1 MMKKIRMNCTA
12 TLDETFA
19 DFLLSRR
26 AKGLAEKTLESYS
39 SQWKAV
45 ARHLDTGTDIA
56 AIQKADL
63 DAMIVSM
70 RDAGL
75 SPNSI
80 NSYTRVL
87 KSFFSWCNEQGITR
101 LNIPLYKAEE
111 TVKET
116 YSDAEL
122 TALLKK
128 PDIRKTTFA
137 EYRDWVIVNF
147 LLNCGSRAA
156 TVRAI
161 QIRDV
166 DLDGGVVFYRHT
178 KNRKAQVIPLC
189 SPMIAILREYG
200 RYRGGEPTDYLF
212 CTETGTQLTENG
224 LRQSIARY
232 NMRRGVQK
240 TSIHLFRH
248 TFARK
253 YLIDCGGDAF
263 TLQKLLGHST
273 LAMTKHYCAIYD
285 ADLTKNYDNFSPLA
299 QMKASG
305 AKIKMPAKGRCR
317 LTTGRVGGG
326 DIYICQTTK
335 TEREVCTSRSYCV
348 ISKHKWLVLYRSI
361 SKRIDPQFTTEEIRQ
376 FLRRNENFV
385 IFLFLLVCPYLRIDR
400 IQAVQHFRYCH

>member
-1 MMKKIRMNCTA
+1 MAKIKLVVSA
-12 TLDETFA
+12 TIEETFS
-19 DFLLSRR
+19 DFIISRKT
-26 AKGLAEKTLESYS
+26 KGLAEKTLQSYQ
-39 SQWKAV
+39 SQFQAV
-45 ARHLDTGTDIA
+45 ARHMDVKMDIA
-56 AIQKADL
+56 MLQKADL
-63 DAMIVSM
+63 DAMIISM
-70 RDAGL
+70 RDASL

-80 NSYTRVL
+80 NSYTRTL

-122 TALLKK
+122 AALLKK
-128 PDIRKTTFA
+128 PDIRKATFA
-137 EYRDWVIVNF
+137 EYRDWVIINF

-166 DLDGGVVFYRHT
+166 DLDGGMVFYRHT

-189 SPMIAILREYG
+189 SAMVAILREYL
-200 RYRGGEPTDYLF
+200 RHRCGEAADYLF
-212 CTETGTQLTENG
+212 CTETGSQLTENG

-232 NMRRGVQK
+232 NTRRGVQK

-273 LAMTKHYCAIYD
+273 LAMTKHYCAIFD

-299 QMKASG
+299 QLKSNSTR
-305 AKIKMPAKGRCR
+305 IKMDAGRR
-317 LTTGRVGGG
+317 
-326 DIYICQTTK
+326 
-335 TEREVCTSRSYCV
+335 
-348 ISKHKWLVLYRSI
+348 
-361 SKRIDPQFTTEEIRQ
+361 
-376 FLRRNENFV
+376 
-385 IFLFLLVCPYLRIDR
+385 
-400 IQAVQHFRYCH
+400 

>member
-1 MMKKIRMNCTA
+1 MAKIKLVVSA
-12 TLDETFA
+12 TIEETFS
-19 DFLLSRR
+19 DFIISRKT
-26 AKGLAEKTLESYS
+26 KGLAEKTLQSYQ
-39 SQWKAV
+39 SQFQAV
-45 ARHLDTGTDIA
+45 AKHMDVKMDIA
-56 AIQKADL
+56 MLQKADL
-63 DAMIVSM
+63 DAMIISM
-70 RDAGL
+70 RDASL

-80 NSYTRVL
+80 NSYTRTL

-122 TALLKK
+122 AALLKK
-128 PDIRKTTFA
+128 PDIRKATFA
-137 EYRDWVIVNF
+137 EYRDWVIINF

-166 DLDGGVVFYRHT
+166 DLDGGMVFYRHT

-189 SPMIAILREYG
+189 SAMVSILREYL
-200 RYRGGEPTDYLF
+200 RHRGGEAADYLF
-212 CTETGTQLTENG
+212 CTETGSQLTENG

-232 NMRRGVQK
+232 NTRRGVQK

-273 LAMTKHYCAIYD
+273 LAMTKHYCAIFD

-299 QMKASG
+299 QLKSNSTR
-305 AKIKMPAKGRCR
+305 IKMDAGRR
-317 LTTGRVGGG
+317 
-326 DIYICQTTK
+326 
-335 TEREVCTSRSYCV
+335 
-348 ISKHKWLVLYRSI
+348 
-361 SKRIDPQFTTEEIRQ
+361 
-376 FLRRNENFV
+376 
-385 IFLFLLVCPYLRIDR
+385 
-400 IQAVQHFRYCH
+400 

>member
-1 MMKKIRMNCTA
+1 MAKIKLVVSA
-12 TLDETFA
+12 TIEETFS
-19 DFLLSRR
+19 DFIISRKT
-26 AKGLAEKTLESYS
+26 KGLAEKTLQSYQ
-39 SQWKAV
+39 SQFQAV
-45 ARHLDTGTDIA
+45 ARHMDVKMDIA
-56 AIQKADL
+56 MLQKADL
-63 DAMIVSM
+63 DAMIISM
-70 RDAGL
+70 RDASL

-80 NSYTRVL
+80 NSYTRTL

-122 TALLKK
+122 AALLKK
-128 PDIRKTTFA
+128 PDIRKATFA
-137 EYRDWVIVNF
+137 EYRDWVIINF

-166 DLDGGVVFYRHT
+166 DLDGGLVFYRHT

-189 SPMIAILREYG
+189 SAMVAILREYL
-200 RYRGGEPTDYLF
+200 RHRGGEAADYLF
-212 CTETGTQLTENG
+212 CTETGSQLTENG

-232 NMRRGVQK
+232 NTRRGVQK

-273 LAMTKHYCAIYD
+273 LAMTKHYCAIFD

-299 QMKASG
+299 HMKSSSTR
-305 AKIKMPAKGRCR
+305 IKMDA
-317 LTTGRVGGG
+317 
-326 DIYICQTTK
+326 
-335 TEREVCTSRSYCV
+335 
-348 ISKHKWLVLYRSI
+348 
-361 SKRIDPQFTTEEIRQ
+361 
-376 FLRRNENFV
+376 RR
-385 IFLFLLVCPYLRIDR
+385 R
-400 IQAVQHFRYCH
+400 

>member
-1 MMKKIRMNCTA
+1 MAKIKLVVSA
-12 TLDETFA
+12 TIEETFS
-19 DFLLSRR
+19 DFIIS
-26 AKGLAEKTLESYS
+26 KKTTGLAEKTLQSYQ
-39 SQWKAV
+39 SQFQAV
-45 ARHLDTGTDIA
+45 ARHMDVKMDIA
-56 AIQKADL
+56 MLQKADL
-63 DAMIVSM
+63 DAMIISM
-70 RDAGL
+70 RDASL

-80 NSYTRVL
+80 NSYTRTL

-122 TALLKK
+122 AALLKK
-128 PDIRKTTFA
+128 PDIRKATFA
-137 EYRDWVIVNF
+137 EYRDWVIINF

-166 DLDGGVVFYRHT
+166 DLDGGMVFYRHT

-189 SPMIAILREYG
+189 SAMVAILREYL
-200 RYRGGEPTDYLF
+200 RHRGGEAADYLF
-212 CTETGTQLTENG
+212 CTETGSQLTENG

-232 NMRRGVQK
+232 NTRRGVQK

-273 LAMTKHYCAIYD
+273 LAMTKHYCAIFD

-299 QMKASG
+299 QMKSNSTR
-305 AKIKMPAKGRCR
+305 IKMDAGRR
-317 LTTGRVGGG
+317 
-326 DIYICQTTK
+326 
-335 TEREVCTSRSYCV
+335 
-348 ISKHKWLVLYRSI
+348 
-361 SKRIDPQFTTEEIRQ
+361 
-376 FLRRNENFV
+376 
-385 IFLFLLVCPYLRIDR
+385 
-400 IQAVQHFRYCH
+400 

>member
-1 MMKKIRMNCTA
+1 MAKIKLVVSA
-12 TLDETFA
+12 TIEETFS
-19 DFLLSRR
+19 DFIISRKT
-26 AKGLAEKTLESYS
+26 KGLAEKTLQSYQ
-39 SQWKAV
+39 SQFQAV
-45 ARHLDTGTDIA
+45 ARHMDVKMDIA
-56 AIQKADL
+56 MLQKADL
-63 DAMIVSM
+63 DAMIISM
-70 RDAGL
+70 RDASL

-80 NSYTRVL
+80 NSYTRTL

-122 TALLKK
+122 AALLKK
-128 PDIRKTTFA
+128 PDIRKATFA
-137 EYRDWVIVNF
+137 EYRDWVIINF

-166 DLDGGVVFYRHT
+166 DLDGGMVFYRHT

-189 SPMIAILREYG
+189 SAMVAILREYL
-200 RYRGGEPTDYLF
+200 RHRGGEAADYLF
-212 CTETGTQLTENG
+212 CTETGSQLTENG

-232 NMRRGVQK
+232 NVRRGVQK

-273 LAMTKHYCAIYD
+273 LAMTKHYCAIFD

-299 QMKASG
+299 QLKSNSTR
-305 AKIKMPAKGRCR
+305 IKMDAGRR
-317 LTTGRVGGG
+317 
-326 DIYICQTTK
+326 
-335 TEREVCTSRSYCV
+335 
-348 ISKHKWLVLYRSI
+348 
-361 SKRIDPQFTTEEIRQ
+361 
-376 FLRRNENFV
+376 
-385 IFLFLLVCPYLRIDR
+385 
-400 IQAVQHFRYCH
+400 

>member
-1 MMKKIRMNCTA
+1 MAKIKLVVSA
-12 TLDETFA
+12 TIEETFS
-19 DFLLSRR
+19 DFIISKKT
-26 AKGLAEKTLESYS
+26 KGLTEKTLQSYQ
-39 SQWKAV
+39 SQFQAV
-45 ARHLDTGTDIA
+45 ARHMDVKMDIA
-56 AIQKADL
+56 MLQKADL
-63 DAMIVSM
+63 DAMIISM
-70 RDAGL
+70 RDASL

-80 NSYTRVL
+80 NSYTRTL

-122 TALLKK
+122 AALLKK
-128 PDIRKTTFA
+128 PDIRKATFA
-137 EYRDWVIVNF
+137 EYRDWVIINF

-166 DLDGGVVFYRHT
+166 DLDGGMVFYRHT

-189 SPMIAILREYG
+189 SAMVAILREYL
-200 RYRGGEPTDYLF
+200 RHRGGEAADYLF
-212 CTETGTQLTENG
+212 CTETGSQLTENG

-232 NMRRGVQK
+232 NTRRGVQK

-273 LAMTKHYCAIYD
+273 LAMTKHYCAIFD

-299 QMKASG
+299 QLKSNSTR
-305 AKIKMPAKGRCR
+305 IKMDAGRR
-317 LTTGRVGGG
+317 
-326 DIYICQTTK
+326 
-335 TEREVCTSRSYCV
+335 
-348 ISKHKWLVLYRSI
+348 
-361 SKRIDPQFTTEEIRQ
+361 
-376 FLRRNENFV
+376 
-385 IFLFLLVCPYLRIDR
+385 
-400 IQAVQHFRYCH
+400 

>member
-1 MMKKIRMNCTA
+1 MAKIKLVVSA
-12 TLDETFA
+12 TIEETFS
-19 DFLLSRR
+19 DFIISKKT
-26 AKGLAEKTLESYS
+26 KGLAEKTLQSYQ
-39 SQWKAV
+39 SQFQAV
-45 ARHLDTGTDIA
+45 ARHMDVKMDIA
-56 AIQKADL
+56 MLQKADL
-63 DAMIVSM
+63 DAMIISM
-70 RDAGL
+70 RDASL

-80 NSYTRVL
+80 NSYTRTL

-122 TALLKK
+122 AALLKK
-128 PDIRKTTFA
+128 PDIRKATFA
-137 EYRDWVIVNF
+137 EYRDWVIINF

-166 DLDGGVVFYRHT
+166 DLDGGMVFYRHT

-189 SPMIAILREYG
+189 SAMVAILREYL
-200 RYRGGEPTDYLF
+200 RHRGGEAADYLF
-212 CTETGTQLTENG
+212 CTETGSQLTENG

-232 NMRRGVQK
+232 NTRRGVQK

-273 LAMTKHYCAIYD
+273 LAMTKHYCAIFD

-299 QMKASG
+299 QMKSNSTR
-305 AKIKMPAKGRCR
+305 IKVDAGRR
-317 LTTGRVGGG
+317 
-326 DIYICQTTK
+326 
-335 TEREVCTSRSYCV
+335 
-348 ISKHKWLVLYRSI
+348 
-361 SKRIDPQFTTEEIRQ
+361 
-376 FLRRNENFV
+376 
-385 IFLFLLVCPYLRIDR
+385 
-400 IQAVQHFRYCH
+400 

>member
-1 MMKKIRMNCTA
+1 MKKIKLNCAA
-12 TLDETFA
+12 TMEETFA
-19 DFLLSRR
+19 DFLTSRK
-26 AKGLAEKTLESYS
+26 AKGLTDKTLQSYE
-39 SQWKAV
+39 QQFRAV
-45 ARHLDTGTDIA
+45 ARHLDVKTDIA
-56 AIQKADL
+56 MLQKADL

-70 RDAGL
+70 REAGL
-75 SPNSI
+75 SSNSI
-80 NSYTRVL
+80 NSYTRTL

-122 TALLKK
+122 SVLLKK
-128 PDIRKTTFA
+128 PDIRKATFA
-137 EYRDWVIVNF
+137 EYRDWVIINF
-147 LLNCGSRAA
+147 LLNCGCRAA

-178 KNRKAQVIPLC
+178 KNRKTQVIPLC
-189 SPMIAILREYG
+189 SPMIAILREYQ
-200 RYRGGEPTDYLF
+200 RYRSGESTDYLF
-212 CTETGTQLTENG
+212 CTETGSQLTENG

-232 NMRRGVQK
+232 NARRGVQK

-285 ADLTKNYDNFSPLA
+285 ADLTKNYDNFSSLA
-299 QMKASG
+299 QMKAGS
-305 AKIKMPAKGRCR
+305 AKIKMS
-317 LTTGRVGGG
+317 
-326 DIYICQTTK
+326 D
-335 TEREVCTSRSYCV
+335 
-348 ISKHKWLVLYRSI
+348 
-361 SKRIDPQFTTEEIRQ
+361 KRR
-376 FLRRNENFV
+376 
-385 IFLFLLVCPYLRIDR
+385 
-400 IQAVQHFRYCH
+400 

>member
-1 MMKKIRMNCTA
+1 MAKNKLVVSA
-12 TLDETFA
+12 TIEETFS
-19 DFLLSRR
+19 DFIISKKT
-26 AKGLAEKTLESYS
+26 KGLAEKTLQSYQ
-39 SQWKAV
+39 SQFQAV
-45 ARHLDTGTDIA
+45 ARHMDVKMDIA
-56 AIQKADL
+56 MLQKADL
-63 DAMIVSM
+63 DAMIISM
-70 RDAGL
+70 RDASL

-80 NSYTRVL
+80 NSYTRTL

-116 YSDAEL
+116 YSDLEL
-122 TALLKK
+122 SALLKK
-128 PDIRKTTFA
+128 PDIRKATFA
-137 EYRDWVIVNF
+137 EYRDWVIINF

-166 DLDGGVVFYRHT
+166 DLDGGMVFYRHT

-189 SPMIAILREYG
+189 SAMVAILREYL
-200 RYRGGEPTDYLF
+200 RHRGGEAADYLF
-212 CTETGTQLTENG
+212 CTETGSQLTENG

-232 NMRRGVQK
+232 NTRRGVQK

-273 LAMTKHYCAIYD
+273 LAMTNHYCAIFD

-299 QMKASG
+299 QLKSNSTR
-305 AKIKMPAKGRCR
+305 IKMDAGRR
-317 LTTGRVGGG
+317 
-326 DIYICQTTK
+326 
-335 TEREVCTSRSYCV
+335 
-348 ISKHKWLVLYRSI
+348 
-361 SKRIDPQFTTEEIRQ
+361 
-376 FLRRNENFV
+376 
-385 IFLFLLVCPYLRIDR
+385 
-400 IQAVQHFRYCH
+400 